1 MESKMKK
8 KKKKNQNEKI
18 KLVEEFKNNI
28 LQPNFETL
36 VIFLTLYCCCGENL
50 KYELLSKTCSKRKQE
65 HGC

>member
-1 MESKMKK
+1 MESKIK

-36 VIFLTLYCCCGENL
+36 VIF
-50 KYELLSKTCSKRKQE
+50 
-65 HGC
+65 

>member
-1 MESKMKK
+1 MESKMK

-36 VIFLTLYCCCGENL
+36 VIF
-50 KYELLSKTCSKRKQE
+50 
-65 HGC
+65 

>member
-1 MESKMKK
+1 MESKMK

-36 VIFLTLYCCCGENL
+36 
-50 KYELLSKTCSKRKQE
+50 
-65 HGC
+65 